1 MRFDWDPDPIFKF
14 GPYPDR
20 YKFGYI
26 FRSDKR
32 FKFSPPLATFKCYS
46 LWPGT
51 CLSFKIT
58 TCRPQ
63 PSSFFMLNY
72 LTVVGSGRIWIL
84 EQMFWF
90 GSGCG
95 KMIRIQDPYPPHCQ
109 CMHVVFKKGLNICTA
124 FLECLWS
131 GVQVSLESTRAGRW
145 QRAPRPRGAH
155 PLVHTKRSRLP
166 CRTGTM
172 NQCFGSGFRDILL
185 DPVPDS
191 PNPDP
196 GAQKRSKML
205 TQHKIILLF
214 TILPISLNWLLL
226 TIKWYDFEL
235 ITYYFQIVLKK

>member
-1 MRFDWDPDPIFKF
+1 
-14 GPYPDR
+14 
-20 YKFGYI
+20 
-26 FRSDKR
+26 
-32 FKFSPPLATFKCYS
+32 
-46 LWPGT
+46 
-51 CLSFKIT
+51 
-58 TCRPQ
+58 
-63 PSSFFMLNY
+63 MLNY

-131 GVQVSLESTRAGRW
+131 GVQVSLESTRAGGW

-172 NQCFGSGFRDILL
+172 NQCFGSGSGFRDILL